1 MKTLLTV
8 LAAAV
13 ALAAQAGGGSASGR
27 YRFVSFNIWGDY
39 FGNPPH
45 ERDAGQLGILT
56 GHAPDFIALQEMT
69 KGFWDSKLIAGLEK
83 HGYTAVGRD
92 MGLNGA
98 PSHTP
103 LLYRRDRFEEL
114 ERGGILFHPE
124 LDRSKSVV
132 WAAVKDLRTGVKL
145 VAFSTHFWWKY
156 DGQADDYV
164 RMTNARDLWRE
175 VSRVAARH
183 GATIVGGGDLNAQGG
198 SSALLELQRSGLESA
213 QETSPKTDKRAT
225 WRDFPVR
232 DAAGVYRGVAPE
244 KAKKSQYLDYIFY
257 LAGSVIP
264 LEFAMDRTQAALD
277 VSDHS
282 PIIFDFELNF
292 GGPKNP
298 LRDIPPR

>member
-1 MKTLLTV
+1 MKALLMFLV
-8 LAAAV
+8 VAFSLA
-13 ALAAQAGGGSASGR
+13 LEAGDGSAPGR
-27 YRFVSFNIWGDY
+27 YRFISFNIWGDY

-45 ERDAGQLGILT
+45 ERDAGQLGILI

-69 KGFWDSKLIAGLEK
+69 KNFWDSKLVAGLEQR
-83 HGYTAVGRD
+83 GYEAVGRD
-92 MGLNGA
+92 MGMNGV

-114 ERGGILFHPE
+114 ERGGFLFHPE

-132 WAAVKDLRTGVKL
+132 WAAVKDRLTGAKL
-145 VAFSTHFWWKY
+145 VVFSTHFWWKY

-175 VSRVAARH
+175 VSRVADRH
-183 GATIVGGGDLNAQGG
+183 GAAIVGGGDLNAQGA
-198 SSALLELQRSGLESA
+198 STALLELRRSGLENA

-264 LEFAMDRTQAALD
+264 L
-277 VSDHS
+277 
-282 PIIFDFELNF
+282 
-292 GGPKNP
+292 
-298 LRDIPPR
+298 